1 MVSSLQPTILV
12 ASSDWPTNSGPIA
25 WEAYQA
31 SKAGRPPKKLC
42 PACGDQK
49 FVLTGDIADGGKL
62 IPCPMC
68 AGQNKARWLSANC
81 GLEPRERSITLA
93 NYQTEFIWP
102 KSFPLDTQGAL
113 NRQRADARKTIVSAL
128 DKQTGIFTFWGDYGS
143 GKSHALY
150 VIVSEC
156 LQRNVE
162 AFYSTTAGVLDH
174 LRTLIATQRQ
184 AQHEADPDRFW
195 QRLLNV
201 PVLCIDEVDRFNAT
215 DWATSQFFT
224 LIDTRYRRRN
234 SHLTAFATNKDPKIG
249 DDEIGYLF
257 SRMRE
262 STMIRLQ
269 GDLRQMVR

>member
-1 MVSSLQPTILV
+1 
-12 ASSDWPTNSGPIA
+12 
-25 WEAYQA
+25 
-31 SKAGRPPKKLC
+31 
-42 PACGDQK
+42 
-49 FVLTGDIADGGKL
+49 VLTGDIADGGKL

-68 AGQNKARWLSANC
+68 AGQDKARWLSANC
-81 GLEPRERSITLA
+81 GLEPRERAITLA
-93 NYQTEFIWP
+93 NYQTAFTWP

-162 AFYSTTAGVLDH
+162 AFYSTTASVLDH
-174 LRTLIATQRQ
+174 LRTLIATQKQ

-215 DWATSQFFT
+215 DWAMAQFFA
-224 LIDTRYRRRN
+224 LIDTRYRRRA
-234 SHLTAFATNKDPKIG
+234 SHLTVFATNRDPHIP

-262 STMIRLQ
+262 STLIRLQ
-269 GDLRQMVR
+269 GDLRQVVR

>member
-1 MVSSLQPTILV
+1 
-12 ASSDWPTNSGPIA
+12 
-25 WEAYQA
+25 
-31 SKAGRPPKKLC
+31 
-42 PACGDQK
+42 
-49 FVLTGDIADGGKL
+49 LTADIVDGGKL
-62 IPCPMC
+62 IPCPLC
-68 AGQNKARWLSANC
+68 AGQDKQRWLSANC
-81 GLEPRERSITLA
+81 GLEPRERVITLA
-93 NYQTEFIWP
+93 RYETAFSWP
-102 KSFPLDTQGAL
+102 KTYQPDKAGAL
-113 NRQRADARKTIVSAL
+113 NRQRDDARRAITHAL
-128 DKQTGIFTFWGDYGS
+128 EIQKGIYTFWGDYGS

-215 DWATSQFFT
+215 DWAMSQFFT